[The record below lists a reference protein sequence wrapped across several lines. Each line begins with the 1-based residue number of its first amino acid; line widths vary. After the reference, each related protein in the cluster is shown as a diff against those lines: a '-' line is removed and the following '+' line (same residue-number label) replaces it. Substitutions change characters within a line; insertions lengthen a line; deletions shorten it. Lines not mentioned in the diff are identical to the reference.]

1 MTTLAS
7 SKAPRRLVY
16 VSGARIPTARAHGLQ
31 IMLMCAA
38 FARAGLGV
46 ELVVPDKRR
55 IVAEDPFEYYRIART
70 FSIRRLASLDLIGRA
85 RSFYSIA
92 FLLDVI
98 TFVVRLSFSRIA
110 QAGDVVYCRDYPVL
124 FALSPRRNPLVFE
137 VHDIPRSR
145 FLFRRA
151 LARASL
157 VVAITH
163 AMKDDLVAL
172 GVVAER
178 IVVSPDAVDLED
190 FAHPQSQADARHRL
204 GLPLDKKVALYVG
217 RIDGWKGTDTFFV
230 ASELLS
236 DDVLSVVIGGEAKK
250 IESLAARYSR
260 VRFLG
265 SRPYHEL
272 ADNMAAADVL
282 VLPNSGKFDISARY
296 TSPLKL
302 FAYMT
307 SGKPIVAS
315 DLPSI
320 REVIDDTSAYMVLP
334 DDPAALA
341 ESIGRALSDSD
352 ARVRAGRA
360 QNLVNGYTWEQ
371 RARRILDAVPHSR
384 A

>member
-1 MTTLAS
+1 MT
-7 SKAPRRLVY
+7 APTAAQDGRRLVY

-38 FARAGLGV
+38 FVRAGLSV
-46 ELVVPDKRR
+46 ELVVPDRRR
-55 IVAEDPFEYYRIART
+55 IVAEDPFAYYRISRT

-85 RSFYSIA
+85 RGFYAAA
-92 FLLDVI
+92 FMLDVI
-98 TFVVRLSFSRIA
+98 AFIARLLLARVA
-110 QAGDVVYCRDYPVL
+110 QDGDIVYCRDYPVL
-124 FALSPRRNPLVFE
+124 FALSPRRHVLVFE
-137 VHDIPRSR
+137 AHDIPRKH

-151 LARASL
+151 LARARL

-163 AMKDDLVAL
+163 AMRDDLAAL
-172 GVVAER
+172 GVPAGRIIVA
-178 IVVSPDAVDLED
+178 PDAVHLED
-190 FAHPQSQADARHRL
+190 FAQPQSQADARRRL
-204 GLPLDKKVALYVG
+204 GLPLDKKIALYVG
-217 RIDGWKGTDTFFV
+217 RIDGWKGTDTLF
-230 ASELLS
+230 AAAAQLPA
-236 DDVLSVVIGGEAKK
+236 DTMAVVIGGEPKQVAAL
-250 IESLAARYSR
+250 SARYPR

-320 REVIDDTSAYMVLP
+320 REVLGDDSAYVVAS
-334 DDPAALA
+334 DDAAALA
-341 ESIGRALSDSD
+341 HGITAALADHHADKRAQRAQELVATHTWD
-352 ARVRAGRA
+352 ARAAGVVAALTR
-360 QNLVNGYTWEQ
+360 QSV
-371 RARRILDAVPHSR
+371 
-384 A
+384 